1 MVIIQQ
7 LIYRLLIKFSSS
19 FAVFELEDD
28 SCITVYYFNDYCLVE
43 TEKGKLTKVTNR
55 EFNKL
60 YKVTNIIY
68 P

>member
-1 MVIIQQ
+1 MFKQ
-7 LIYRLLIKFSSS
+7 LIYKLLIKFSSS

-28 SCITVYYFNDYCLVE
+28 SCITVYYFEDCYIVE
-43 TEKGKLTKVTNR
+43 TEKGELTKVTDR

-60 YKVTNIIY
+60 YKITNIIY